1 MFCTRI
7 SKCARH
13 THTHTAHTHS
23 NENKTTDRSTN
34 SFSILSLPIMYNR
47 NNYLPNVWC
56 ACDIQV
62 FGVCL
67 HTHSQS
73 CQCQTYVYMSVRLNH
88 WSAWAKIE
96 TLTQPR
102 FVYTYRCMNK
112 SQARQP
118 QSIFSISFCLRVSA
132 HLCAP
137 CVSVMQYFYKL
148 HSDFAFCFLS
158 PSLFPSLGLLFG
170 SFISVLAFCI
180 NFIENL
186 LYEKQIWAGRLL
198 LNFQTDDRHCECVCV
213 CRWDHNIVLAGGR
226 SAHTVWRSRARR
238 SLADRPRC
246 TKWEIIPPW
255 TCTHRIYS
263 HSNVPSNGAEQSKD
277 NKTK

>member
-1 MFCTRI
+1 MKWI
-7 SKCARH
+7 SKCFALEYQNVH
-13 THTHTAHTHS
+13 DTHTHTAHTHS
-23 NENKTTDRSTN
+23 TENKTTERSTN

-67 HTHSQS
+67 HTHAH
-73 CQCQTYVYMSVRLNH
+73 TLANAKHMSVRLNH

-137 CVSVMQYFYKL
+137 CDVSRWCSIFTNYILILLFVF
-148 HSDFAFCFLS
+148 SLS
-158 PSLFPSLGLLFG
+158 LSLGLLVG

-186 LYEKQIWAGRLL
+186 LYEKQIWGGRLL
-198 LNFQTDDRHCECVCV
+198 LNFQTDDRHCECVCAV
-213 CRWDHNIVLAGGR
+213 EIIILFWQAGGR
-226 SAHTVWRSRARR
+226 LILFGVRASAS
-238 SLADRPRC
+238 
-246 TKWEIIPPW
+246 
-255 TCTHRIYS
+255 
-263 HSNVPSNGAEQSKD
+263 
-277 NKTK
+277 